1 MPTQTTCIDCEHSYL
16 LKRGQ
21 ADSSASFDSGA
32 STAWAA
38 AKVTDWT
45 SASASGYHNIFAC
58 NVENGQTGSQSGYV
72 QIYYEVAS
80 DEIRCYVGEGWTTQD
95 FLIRSGASSEW
106 ARYAV
111 ACAGGLSD
119 PVVLH
124 YIFEDQSSVT
134 SVTVSDVGGNP
145 NKGGQLRQ
153 YILGGANFGS
163 DEESYGL
170 RIAQG
175 GVAKV
180 AYSAS
185 DVLTQRASE
194 TPIYTGSN
202 LMSWYDLSDWTGTP
216 ENDVGA
222 TYGAAGTFDLQEF
235 DALEGATVNDYP
247 GAWDAVAPA
256 TTEFVGSFDAEILP
270 LAWFDA
276 EVFPNGWFAPEILK
290 VPGQPASINLSSVV
304 ASAVAASVATTAA
317 IAMTPTGVARTAA
330 SVRSQAFAPSSTGVS
345 PASFVPV
352 TLTPAPEARSVGT
365 FALASMTAS
374 AVARAA
380 LTVTPATLSAS
391 EVGRSGAAVHPAT
404 LTGTPESSSVTSVV
418 PASLAPVA
426 IGASTAPG
434 AMVLGQL
441 VGTETARSVAQV
453 RAVALVTS
461 VQAPS
466 VASLATRSLT
476 ATETARSA
484 AVAAMA
490 RLVAND
496 VGRSPAAVRP
506 VTQVPAEPA
515 RSVVTLRLAA
525 LSPSPVA
532 PSSTYAIVSLGQLV
546 AAEVARSVAALR
558 GSSLT
563 PTTVSGSAASVC
575 AAVLGTVAIGAS
587 SVGVRGA
594 TFAPVQ
600 VAKSSL
606 SVGLPPLTVATVGAS
621 GSAIAPA
628 SLAPTASQPS
638 RAALFVGQLVPLEVG
653 ESELQ
658 ELSFEVGLL
667 VPSQVLPSAAVTM
680 LTTLIPSTERPS
692 YATFERAPAERRIAT
707 PARDRLASSERSSR
721 RAKW

>member
-1 MPTQTTCIDCEHSYL
+1 MPTQTTCVDCGNAYL
-16 LKRGQ
+16 AKRGD
-21 ADSSASFDSGA
+21 AGVNTDFDSGA
-32 STAWAA
+32 IATIVA
-38 AKVTDWT
+38 AKVTDWET
-45 SASASGYHNIFAC
+45 NSASGYQNICAW
-58 NVENGQTGSQSGYV
+58 NIENGSTGAQSGYI
-72 QIYYEVAS
+72 QIYYEVVA
-80 DEIRCYVGEGWTTQD
+80 DEIRGYVGEGFTTQD
-95 FLIRSGASSEW
+95 FLIRSGAPTEW
-106 ARYAV
+106 GRYGIS
-111 ACAGGLSD
+111 CAGGLTD
-119 PVVLH
+119 AVTLF

-145 NKGGQLRQ
+145 NKGGRLRQ
-153 YILGGANFGS
+153 YIIGGANFGS
-163 DEESYGL
+163 DEKGHSV
-170 RIAQG
+170 RIAQAG
-175 GVAKV
+175 CYKV
-180 AYSAS
+180 AFTASEFLSA
-185 DVLTQRASE
+185 RASE
-194 TPIYTGSN
+194 SPLYTGSS
-202 LMSWYDLSDWTGTP
+202 LMFWLDWSSWTGDP
-216 ENDVGA
+216 WNDVGA
-222 TYGAAGTFDLQEF
+222 TYGASGAFDFQEF
-235 DALEGATVNDYP
+235 DTLQGSTVNDYP

-256 TTEFVGSFDAEILP
+256 TTEFIGSFDAEILP

-276 EVFPNGWFAPEILK
+276 EVFPDGWFAPEILK
-290 VPGQPASINLSSVV
+290 VPGQPASINLVSVV
-304 ASAVAASVATTAA
+304 ASSVASSVATTAA
-317 IAMTPTGVARTAA
+317 LAMTPTGVARTAA

-374 AVARAA
+374 AVARAS
-380 LTVTPATLSAS
+380 LTVTSAMLSVSA
-391 EVGRSGAAVHPAT
+391 VGRSGAAVHPAT

-461 VQAPS
+461 VQAAS
-466 VASLATRSLT
+466 VASLATRSHT

-515 RSVVTLRLAA
+515 RSLVTLRLAG
-525 LSPSPVA
+525 LTPSPVA

-575 AAVLGTVAIGAS
+575 SAVLGTVAIGAS
-587 SVGVRGA
+587 SIGVRGA

-638 RAALFVGQLVPLEVG
+638 RAALVVGQLVPLEVG

-680 LTTLIPSTERPS
+680 LTTLVPSAERPS